1 MRKGSPDW
9 RPSMWSKCA
18 FTFVIGAL
26 LAAAFVG
33 CGSDDEENPSTN
45 QSTFTKCIA
54 LCDKQV
60 VANCELMG
68 MGLTRED
75 CVDLCSI
82 AQMTPQCE
90 PSVRAFVDCQDALA
104 MVCDVVICEDQAV
117 AAVQCIAPD
126 DAGGGG

>member
-1 MRKGSPDW
+1 
-9 RPSMWSKCA
+9 MWSKCA

-104 MVCDVVICEDQAV
+104 MVCDVAICEDQAV